1 MSDPYGSNAGNNSG
15 SNPYGQNPYG
25 QQPPAPTPYG
35 GGYGGGYGGP
45 QGFGGDG
52 GGFGGQPPKTDGV
65 SIAALVLSFL
75 CCLAPIGF
83 ILGIVGI
90 RRTKGGKRKGRGLA
104 IAAVVIGILVSIVT
118 GIAAAAIFIF
128 ADSLVTPGNAKVGQC
143 VNVDEDDGAILLY
156 KKECTE
162 EHDAEIVGVAEVT
175 DENRDE
181 IESSMAG
188 YCATAID
195 PDDFAKLSE
204 YLDEINALIEDP
216 DDVSVGDTLVC
227 YVEPSG
233 KLSDPIL

>member
-1 MSDPYGSNAGNNSG
+1 MSDPYGSNSG

-25 QQPPAPTPYG
+25 QQPPPPGPYG
-35 GGYGGGYGGP
+35 GGYGGGGYGGGP
-45 QGFGGDG
+45 QGFGGG

-90 RRTKGGKRKGRGLA
+90 RRTKGGQRKGRGLA

-118 GIAAAAIFIF
+118 AIAGAAIFIF

-143 VNVDEDDGAILLY
+143 VNVDEDSGSVLLY

-175 DENRDE
+175 DENREE

-195 PDDFAKLSE
+195 PDDFAKLAE

>member
-1 MSDPYGSNAGNNSG
+1 MSDPYGSNSG

-25 QQPPAPTPYG
+25 QQPPPPSPYGG
-35 GGYGGGYGGP
+35 GGYGGGYGGGP

-90 RRTKGGKRKGRGLA
+90 RRTKAGKRKGRGLA
-104 IAAVVIGILVSIVT
+104 VAAVVIGLLVSIVT
-118 GIAAAAIFIF
+118 AVAGAAIFIF

-143 VNVDEDDGAILLY
+143 VNVDEDAGSILLY

-162 EHDAEIVGVAEVT
+162 EHDAEIVGIAEVT
-175 DENRDE
+175 DENRDD

-195 PDDFAKLSE
+195 PDDLAKLTK

-227 YVEPSG
+227 YVEPSD

>member
-1 MSDPYGSNAGNNSG
+1 MSDPYGSPSG

-25 QQPPAPTPYG
+25 QQPPAPQPYG
-35 GGYGGGYGGP
+35 GGGSYGGGGP
-45 QGFGGDG
+45 QGYGGS

-75 CCLAPIGF
+75 CCLAPIGL

-90 RRTKGGKRKGRGLA
+90 RRTRGGQRKGRGLA
-104 IAAVVIGILVSIVT
+104 IAAIIIGILMSIVT
-118 GIAAAAIFIF
+118 AVVGAAIFIF

-143 VNVDEDDGAILLY
+143 VNVDEDDGSILLY

-175 DENRDE
+175 AENRDE
-181 IESSMAG
+181 VESSMAG
-188 YCATAID
+188 YCAKAID
-195 PDDFAKLSE
+195 SSDFAKLTDH
-204 YLDEINALIEDP
+204 LDEINALIEDP
-216 DDVSVGDTLVC
+216 DKVSVGDHLVC
-227 YVEPSG
+227 YVDPPG